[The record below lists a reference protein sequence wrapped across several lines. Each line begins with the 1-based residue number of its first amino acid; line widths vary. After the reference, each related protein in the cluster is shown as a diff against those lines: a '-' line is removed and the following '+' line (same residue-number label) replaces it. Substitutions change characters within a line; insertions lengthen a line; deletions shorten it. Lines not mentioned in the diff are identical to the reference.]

1 MSHIML
7 KLSDGFQKW
16 LAFNISYCSADFD
29 NGNPVF
35 IRGFCAIEAFDFI
48 CNMRITCT
56 FLLQSLHG
64 VLFVKRTN
72 KFSGSYIGIFIQ
84 AFINESFIMAKIQV
98 GSVPSSV
105 TKTSPC

>member
-16 LAFNISYCSADFD
+16 LTFNISYRSADFD

-35 IRGFCAIEAFDFI
+35 IRGFCAIEAAFDFI
-48 CNMRITCT
+48 CNMRDY
-56 FLLQSLHG
+56 LY

-72 KFSGSYIGIFIQ
+72 KFFR
-84 AFINESFIMAKIQV
+84 
-98 GSVPSSV
+98 
-105 TKTSPC
+105 